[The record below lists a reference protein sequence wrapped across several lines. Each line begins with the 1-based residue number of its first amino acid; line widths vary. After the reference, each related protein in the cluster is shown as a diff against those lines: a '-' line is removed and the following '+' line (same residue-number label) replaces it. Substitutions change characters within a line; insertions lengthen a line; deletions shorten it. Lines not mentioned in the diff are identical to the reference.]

1 MNNIIIAAIIGFSLG
16 AAGYIIIRFWLL
28 PIGRYQ
34 RIKDQI
40 TESIRHHEL
49 KLTNEN
55 AFQLSPEQSET
66 CRKQSVAQTDAYSDD
81 LPHWYRMVLT
91 NRKESPEDASKSLL
105 ALSSIRNPDH
115 ARNRILNIKTSLNLS

>member
-1 MNNIIIAAIIGFSLG
+1 MNNIILASLIGFSLG
-16 AAGYIIIRFWLL
+16 AAGYIVFRFWLL

-40 TESIRHHEL
+40 SESIRHHEL
-49 KLTNEN
+49 KLSNKNT
-55 AFQLSPEQSET
+55 FQLSPEQSGS
-66 CRKQSVAQTDAYSDD
+66 CRKQAVELTDAYYDD

-91 NRKESPEDASKSLL
+91 NRKESPDDASKSLL
-105 ALSSIRNPDH
+105 ALSGIRNPDH